1 MELFFFFNKLNIIKN
16 ITMYILSLIYNITSK
31 PPPPELALFILFLII
46 FSNKF
51 ASSELLI
58 FHLINITL
66 K

>member
-31 PPPPELALFILFLII
+31 PPPELALFILFLII